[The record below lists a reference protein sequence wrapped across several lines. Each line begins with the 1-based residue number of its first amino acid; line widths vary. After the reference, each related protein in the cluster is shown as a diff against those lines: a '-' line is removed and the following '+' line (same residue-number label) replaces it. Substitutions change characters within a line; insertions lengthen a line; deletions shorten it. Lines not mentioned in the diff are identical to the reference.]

1 MGSSDDDLRAFPP
14 PARQRAGYQL
24 YLVQS
29 GRDPSDWK
37 PLASIGPGCREI
49 RVRNSRDAYRVFYV
63 AAVSDAVYVLH
74 CFGKKSQQTAKTEI
88 DLGKQRYKQMRE
100 ITQARGTP

>member
-1 MGSSDDDLRAFPP
+1 MYR
-14 PARQRAGYQL
+14 
-24 YLVQS
+24 VQS

-37 PLASIGPGCREI
+37 PLAPTGPGCREI
-49 RVRNSRDAYRVFYV
+49 RVRDSRDAYRVFYV

-74 CFGKKSQQTAKTEI
+74 CFEEKSRQTAKTDI
-88 DLGKQRYKQMRE
+88 GLGKQRDKQMRE